1 MQKFH
6 SYQKQ
11 ISKLIMKKSVQ
22 EDNDS
27 RVTSQNNEARIGL
40 KLLFEKKKIHFSF

>member
-1 MQKFH
+1 
-6 SYQKQ
+6 
-11 ISKLIMKKSVQ
+11 MKKSVQ

-40 KLLFEKKKIHFSF
+40 KLLFEKKNFAFHFK